1 MKNLNSNMKER
12 AKFEEILQS
21 NEFSPNSDAF
31 EQDALEGWGSNGS
44 SMDLLNKTDKRFLK
58 KANYY
63 WAYGLSVVTILI
75 LWFVLFPEE
84 EVKQTAN
91 KATKNSIQIEK
102 TDVLTPSKIEQ
113 MTPILAKN
121 TIQAKTLQAN
131 FEAKQTQAVNPSK
144 TIENQT
150 GEFTHI
156 ETKEISI
163 FPEKKVENLKL
174 QTSKATEIYI
184 HELLIIDYRKYRSK
198 PVIKT
203 ESAIITG
210 TAANLENRSSNQ
222 VETQEWKQVDI
233 PYIDY
238 ITKTMGIFS
247 KGNYKKAL
255 TRFEEVLK
263 TYPDDLNANFYG
275 GLCYFNLGE
284 NEKALDLFE
293 KCSIHKFNNFTQEA
307 NWYTAKT
314 YIAMKNYDKARAIL
328 NQIVA
333 EDEFYK
339 KDAKKELE
347 VISVK

>member
-12 AKFEEILQS
+12 AKFEELLQS
-21 NEFSPNSDAF
+21 KKLPKDSDAF
-31 EQDALEGWGSNGS
+31 EQDAFEGWESNGA

-63 WAYGLSVVTILI
+63 WAYGLSALTILI
-75 LWFVLFPEE
+75 LWFVLFPKE
-84 EVKQTAN
+84 EVKQAEN
-91 KATKNSIQIEK
+91 KASKSSIQIEK

-113 MTPILAKN
+113 LTPILAKN
-121 TIQAKTLQAN
+121 TIQPKTLKAN
-131 FEAKQTQAVNPSK
+131 FEAKQTHTVNPSK
-144 TIENQT
+144 PSENQV
-150 GEFTHI
+150 GELQHI
-156 ETKEISI
+156 EKKEISTL
-163 FPEKKVENLKL
+163 PEQKVEKLKL
-174 QTSKATEIYI
+174 QTSKAVEIYI
-184 HELLIIDYRKYRSK
+184 HELLTIDYRKYRSK

-210 TAANLENRSSNQ
+210 TAANLENSSSNQ

-233 PYIDY
+233 PYYDY

-255 TRFEEVLK
+255 TRFEEILK

-284 NEKALDLFE
+284 NEKALNLFE
-293 KCSIHKFNNFTQEA
+293 KCSIHKFNNFTQES

-314 YIAMKNYDKARAIL
+314 YIAMKNYDKARVLL
-328 NQIVA
+328 NHIIS
-333 EDEFYK
+333 ENEFYT
-339 KDAKKELE
+339 KDAIKELE
-347 VISVK
+347 VISAK